1 MRSLLVQVSR
11 AENVFEIS
19 IWCVCGASHASH
31 ALSYLI
37 LSYQKQ
43 HCALRK
49 LFTPRLANSTEL
61 SWSAVPGTSLV
72 HRLSMENLAQNVD
85 DFFSEGYVSGGA
97 HGLVLNAE
105 QQVRW
110 PDCATPSGALD
121 PPRSQLTS
129 SLHLFPHH
137 LAASPHPPQAIADA
151 PGPHGKPAS
160 ALRASS
166 LPALVAPCAPPLPLP
181 LARCAPP
188 R

>member
-1 MRSLLVQVSR
+1 MYFKLC
-11 AENVFEIS
+11 

-31 ALSYLI
+31 ALS
-37 LSYQKQ
+37 KTT
-43 HCALRK
+43 LRGLWK

-61 SWSAVPGTSLV
+61 STELWSAGCLAPLV
-72 HRLSMENLAQNVD
+72 HRLLSMENLSQNVD

-110 PDCATPSGALD
+110 PDRATPSGALD

>member
-1 MRSLLVQVSR
+1 VVPLTPLTR
-11 AENVFEIS
+11 
-19 IWCVCGASHASH
+19 
-31 ALSYLI
+31 
-37 LSYQKQ
+37 YQKQ
-43 HCALRK
+43 HCAVYGNYSPPDL
-49 LFTPRLANSTEL
+49 PIPQ
-61 SWSAVPGTSLV
+61 SAVVERWVPGTSLV
-72 HRLSMENLAQNVD
+72 HRLSMENLSQNVD

>member
-1 MRSLLVQVSR
+1 MYFKLC
-11 AENVFEIS
+11 

-31 ALSYLI
+31 ALS
-37 LSYQKQ
+37 KTT
-43 HCALRK
+43 LRSVEIIHPPTCQ
-49 LFTPRLANSTEL
+49 FHRGAVER
-61 SWSAVPGTSLV
+61 WVPGTSFV
-72 HRLSMENLAQNVD
+72 HRLLSMENLSQNVD

-137 LAASPHPPQAIADA
+137 LAASSGTLTVVTARSKIRQNSRQ
-151 PGPHGKPAS
+151 S
-160 ALRASS
+160 ALKYRA
-166 LPALVAPCAPPLPLP
+166 LMGRPPLPLRTAYIRGTYSRVHTQT
-181 LARCAPP
+181 LTKHKQG
-188 R
+188 